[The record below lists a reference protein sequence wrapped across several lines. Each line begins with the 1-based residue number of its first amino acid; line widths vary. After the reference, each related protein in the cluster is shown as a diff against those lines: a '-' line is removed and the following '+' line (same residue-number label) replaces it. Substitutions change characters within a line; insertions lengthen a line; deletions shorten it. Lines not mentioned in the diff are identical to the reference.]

1 LNIDTDSL
9 GLATTESI
17 PIVGQSRLEQM
28 ENIFFPIVIPQKIDQ
43 FKAEWQNWLVLSNT
57 IEEEKTPGKLKPE
70 FLSQK
75 CEMIALSPK
84 NYMASCLLSNT
95 TKTAMKGIPK
105 WQEVTMENFRETLYD
120 DTRQNVVEV
129 RSLRLNKDRQMTRTT
144 LLKRGLSSIHVKLR
158 VNEDRIDCSPLQYP
172 DGSYV

>member
-1 LNIDTDSL
+1 L

-17 PIVGQSRLEQM
+17 PINGQTRLEQM
-28 ENIFFPIVIPQKIDQ
+28 ENIFLPIVIPEKRAQ
-43 FKAEWQNWLVLSNT
+43 FISEWQNWLVLSNT

-70 FLSQK
+70 FISQK

-84 NYMASCLLSNT
+84 NYMASCLSTET

-105 WQEVTMENFRETLYD
+105 WQDVTMENFRETLYD
-120 DTRQNVVEV
+120 DTNQNLVEV
-129 RSLRLNKDRQMTRTT
+129 RSLRLDKDRQMTRTT

-158 VNEDRIDCSPLQYP
+158 IDKDRICCSPLRYP